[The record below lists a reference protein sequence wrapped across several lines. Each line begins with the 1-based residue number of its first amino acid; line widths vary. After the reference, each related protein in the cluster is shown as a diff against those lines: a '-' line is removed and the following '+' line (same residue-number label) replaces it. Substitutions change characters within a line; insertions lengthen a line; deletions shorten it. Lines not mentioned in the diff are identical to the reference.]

1 MMQARVDKT
10 NFVFDEGGERE
21 GGERERIPFLSLKK
35 EERKS
40 KKSLA
45 KKGKTQGNILTGY

>member
-21 GGERERIPFLSLKK
+21 AGERERIPFLSLKK

-45 KKGKTQGNILTGY
+45 KKGKTQT